1 MTPAWRRIVRRRAG
15 PMRDPLT
22 PPAPVS
28 IMADAMTHPALKYT
42 YEDYLTLPESGP
54 RHELIEGD
62 FIVSPSP
69 KYRHHQILG
78 RLFRTLA
85 ALVYDRRLGE
95 LIVAP
100 FDVILS
106 DTDVVQPDIVFI
118 ATAHRDRIGS
128 RGVRGAP
135 DLVIEVLSED
145 RRKDLHVKKKLYA
158 QHGVPEYWAFD
169 PDADLVY
176 AHTLKDAPAAPPRVL
191 SASDTLATP
200 LLPGLSIPLADI
212 FAP

>member
-1 MTPAWRRIVRRRAG
+1 
-15 PMRDPLT
+15 
-22 PPAPVS
+22 
-28 IMADAMTHPALKYT
+28 MADAMTHPALKYT

-54 RHELIEGD
+54 RYELIEGD
-62 FIVSPSP
+62 FILSPAP
-69 KYRHHQILG
+69 NFRHQRIVG
-78 RLFRTLA
+78 RLFMILNAHVETN
-85 ALVYDRRLGE
+85 RLGVVI
-95 LIVAP
+95 LSP

-106 DTDVVQPDIVFI
+106 DTGVVQPDVVFV
-118 ATAHRDRIGS
+118 ATAHRDRIGP
-128 RGVRGAP
+128 RGIRGAP

-169 PDADLVY
+169 PDADLAY
-176 AHTLKDAPAAPPRVL
+176 AHPLKDDPAAPPRVL
-191 SASDTLATP
+191 SASDTLASP